1 MIKLDSI
8 LTLSKFTPKSTNN
21 LYFCL
26 YIDENKRRI
35 IVKDDW
41 YRDWRAFFTAILP
54 DGFLPNDVS
63 NIGLYIEVGI
73 MEEFDVDN
81 TLKGIIDALQ
91 FRYGFNDN
99 QLKSLIAKKIP
110 TRKLKRHGVR
120 ENYKGFDSLEPY
132 SFIENINILDSSI
145 SKNEIENTDAKK
157 YEEKTIFKYELF
169 FLVEYE
175 LYDDSGFLKANTT
188 VETSRST
195 TSQKYISLNETEIII
210 NDLLF
215 QTMNDYINETKNQL
229 SIYMVN
235 YLSI

>member
-1 MIKLDSI
+1 MYLKNSLIVVLFFVLSCQPVEILQPVEIDISNFDKISINTKEIEIHNKYEPYFAKNNIEDQIQHPPIDLMITWNNENILKLG
-8 LTLSKFTPKSTNN
+8 N
-21 LYFCL
+21 
-26 YIDENKRRI
+26 ENKL
-35 IVKDDW
+35 V
-41 YRDWRAFFTAILP
+41 
-54 DGFLPNDVS
+54 
-63 NIGLYIEVGI
+63 
-73 MEEFDVDN
+73 
-81 TLKGIIDALQ
+81 
-91 FRYGFNDN
+91 
-99 QLKSLIAKKIP
+99 
-110 TRKLKRHGVR
+110 
-120 ENYKGFDSLEPY
+120 
-132 SFIENINILDSSI
+132 INILDASI
-145 SKNEIENTDAKK
+145 IKNEIENIGAKK

-229 SIYMVN
+229 SIYMGN